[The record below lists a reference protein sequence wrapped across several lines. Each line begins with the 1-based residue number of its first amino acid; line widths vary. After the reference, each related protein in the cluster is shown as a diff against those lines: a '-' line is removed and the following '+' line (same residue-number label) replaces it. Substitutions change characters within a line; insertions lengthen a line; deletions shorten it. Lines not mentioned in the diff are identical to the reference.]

1 MPSVL
6 LFTQDLQLA
15 GSQRQCVE
23 LALGLAAADG
33 WSVQVATMEQGGPLE
48 AVLHGA
54 GVPLHVCPRA
64 WRWDLSPARMLASL
78 ARDQKLDLIYSFL
91 FLPNFY
97 ARLSRLFNP
106 RPVVVSSMRS
116 SSVPGWYRYVTEIL
130 MAPLCNLV
138 IANSESGR
146 NALIARG
153 VSPGRVMVIRNGLDL
168 GRFSKLRPAGAR
180 PAGAGRGA
188 RNGMVARMEEDK
200 DHATVVKA
208 LAKVAAGFPDVRL
221 ILAGD
226 GSLRPLIEAQ
236 VRIHELADRVTL
248 LGNVDHPEQVYGD
261 IDIYVQASS
270 IGEGTSNS
278 MIEAMASGLPI
289 IATGLGGNREVV
301 VDGSTGILVPPRDPG
316 ALAEAMQR
324 LLRDP
329 ALAVRMGEEGRR
341 RALANYSRASMVA
354 ATSEVFARLLRGR

>member
-15 GSQRQCVE
+15 GSQRQCAE

-33 WSVQVATMEQGGPLE
+33 WRVQVATMEQGGPLE

-54 GVPLHVCPRA
+54 GIPLHVCPRA

-78 ARDQKLDLIYSFL
+78 ARDQELDLIYSFL

-153 VSPGRVMVIRNGLDL
+153 VSPRRVLVIRNGLDL
-168 GRFSKLRPAGAR
+168 DRFSELRPAGAR
-180 PAGAGRGA
+180 PACADRAA
-188 RNGMVARMEEDK
+188 RIGMVARMEEDK

-226 GSLRPLIEAQ
+226 GSLRPLIEAP

-248 LGNVDHPEQVYGD
+248 LGNIDHPEQVYGD

-278 MIEAMASGLPI
+278 LIEAMASGLPV
-289 IATGLGGNREVV
+289 IATALGGNREVV
-301 VDGSTGILVPPRDPG
+301 VDGRTGILVPPRDPG
-316 ALAEAMQR
+316 SLAAAMIR
-324 LLRDP
+324 LLSRPDE
-329 ALAVRMGEEGRR
+329 AARMGEQGKA
-341 RALANYSRASMVA
+341 RALSTYSRPSMLATTIA
-354 ATSEVFARLLRGR
+354 AFEQLLGAR